1 VSEVLDGHELDVG
14 VAEGGVVAQALADL
28 VLVVPLLV
36 QEVLRMAT
44 TWVSAP
50 LWSYDT

>member
-1 VSEVLDGHELDVG
+1 MQPCEPAHRASEVVDGHEFDVG

-36 QEVLRMAT
+36 QKVLNMGR
-44 TWVSAP
+44 P
-50 LWSYDT
+50 